1 MAFTWYVGHRVLE
14 PETYDAKAELNAPQ
28 DVITCKKERI
38 GAYDV
43 DVKLPQCI
51 DMNTDQFAV
60 VSSIYTLGGLLG
72 ALISGPCCNK
82 YGRLVT
88 MRLISLFLVIG
99 PAFESSASNIGLL
112 CFGRILSGVGA
123 GAAIV
128 VVPIYISEIAPPKEK
143 GLFGAFTQIMINM
156 GILIAQLLGYF
167 LSRGQLW
174 RIILGTA
181 GLISLVQL
189 LALFLV
195 PESPKWL
202 AEHRK
207 PQLARN
213 ILRKMRG
220 HRVDIDQE
228 VKAWNVDSSEQ
239 DIGTRISYLKAPN

>member
-1 MAFTWYVGHRVLE
+1 MAFTWYVGDRVRE
-14 PETYDAKAELNAPQ
+14 PNTYNAKAELNAPQ
-28 DVITCKKERI
+28 DVITCAKEKI
-38 GAYDV
+38 GTYDV
-43 DVKLPQCI
+43 DAKLPQCI

-88 MRLISLFLVIG
+88 MRLISLFLIIG

-167 LSRGQLW
+167 LSRGNLW

-181 GLISLVQL
+181 GVISLAQL
-189 LALFLV
+189 LALFVV

-207 PQLARN
+207 PQLARK
-213 ILRKMRG
+213 ILRKIRG
-220 HRVDIDQE
+220 DRVDLDQE

-239 DIGTRISYLKAPN
+239 DIGMRTCCFEESN